1 MNAPLRVLLVGHGRM
16 GRLVESLAPEYGTL
30 VTGTVT
36 SANAS
41 APEQWPQADV
51 AIDFSTAAAVVS
63 NARTLSAR
71 GTSMIIGTTG
81 WHDDEAALRE
91 AISGTGVGILAAP
104 NFAIGVNLFLAIA
117 EQSARMLVARGFSPW
132 IHEAHH
138 AAKKDAP
145 SGTAVA
151 LHRVVEAGARRW
163 TYRPRGRGI
172 SPERIQ
178 WVSTR
183 RRKRSRSRTWLVIDA
198 VRAGALEAAR
208 WIHGRQGWFTMRDL
222 LAVEGSSEATLNANT
237 VDWLWNGTG
246 DPFCR

>member
-1 MNAPLRVLLVGHGRM
+1 MSTPLRVLLVGHGRM
-16 GRLVESLAPEYGTL
+16 GRLVESLAPEYGIV

-36 SANAS
+36 SANAGE
-41 APEQWPQADV
+41 PQQWPQADV

-81 WHDDEAALRE
+81 WHDDAAALHE
-91 AISGTGVGILAAP
+91 AVDGTGVGILAAP

-117 EQSARMLVARGFSPW
+117 EQSARMLVARGFAPW

-151 LHRVVEAGARRW
+151 LHRVVERGGA
-163 TYRPRGRGI
+163 PVDV
-172 SPERIQ
+172 S
-178 WVSTR
+178 STR
-183 RRKRSRSRTWLVIDA
+183 AGHIPGTHTVGFDSPAEAITLTHMARDRTPFA
-198 VRAGALEAAR
+198 RGALEAAR
-208 WIHGRQGWFTMRDL
+208 WIHGRQGWYTMRDL
-222 LAVEGSSEATLNANT
+222 LALEGNS
-237 VDWLWNGTG
+237 
-246 DPFCR
+246 